1 MKNNWRDYVQFSNSE
16 RRGIIV
22 LSFLAVLCASY
33 NYFVP
38 QWVSNRQLAN
48 FEANYAEALLKA
60 RHHNDSIASINEWQE
75 ETALVEHLKIDSIK
89 NIVDETLQGSRE
101 KQRLELN
108 TMTARQLIKQNIVD
122 DELAYRIIK
131 FRDGLG
137 GFYSKSQLKEV
148 FGVTNE
154 SYEKLMA
161 NIDFNSTS
169 LKRININKAT
179 QEELQLHSYIS
190 QKLAKQ
196 ILNYREKVK
205 PFASSEDV
213 LKLYLV
219 DEALHQKLI
228 PYLEF

>member
-22 LSFLAVLCASY
+22 LSCLAVLCASY

-48 FEANYAEALLKA
+48 FETNYAEALLKA
-60 RHHNDSIASINEWQE
+60 RHHNDSIASVKEWRE
-75 ETALVEHLKIDSIK
+75 ETALAERPKNDSIK
-89 NIVDETLQGSRE
+89 NIVEGTFQGSSKPERP
-101 KQRLELN
+101 ELN
-108 TMTARQLIKQNIVD
+108 TMTARQLIRQNIIE

-137 GFYSKSQLKEV
+137 GFYSKTQLKEV

-154 SYEKLMA
+154 TYEKLIV
-161 NIDFNSTS
+161 NIDVNNTT
-169 LKRININKAT
+169 LKRININSAT
-179 QEELQLHSYIS
+179 QEELQSHSYIS
-190 QKLAKQ
+190 EKLAKQ
-196 ILNYREKVK
+196 IINYREKVK